1 LKKERDRTRAAKKQF
16 AIPNTYRNASSS
28 KQNDQEK
35 EQKCHGCGKV
45 GHFVRN
51 CKAKGARNGFNWKA
65 KPTEVAFRDLVHQE
79 AAARD
84 AIVDLK
90 DDMADRLAAL
100 EDYAQKVNPPQPPIP
115 LPFEAEPM
123 QVPKEPEIIPEPQ
136 VKIKNR
142 IDPYDHRVDDL
153 STFRSFRW
161 TANDWDVDKLR
172 VYSSGWT
179 LPIGATDV
187 SGEHSTYKFRIK
199 LSPLEFMWGCLLLLP
214 ASILCFGIEFLFS
227 LPDPTVFRL
236 SFIGFFIPI
245 CIVVYQMC
253 VKMVRNYLLWMPFT
267 HYKVALKYTPVPDLT
282 TDKRPLAT
290 GADSLVQTNSTFAQA
305 KFSRTGFF
313 SLFPGFMC
321 VTKAVRVDLVSLS
334 KISQLTA
341 PNNMLMLSTN
351 ENIKARLEY
360 SMAHMQKINH
370 DESHP
375 LLGFMP
381 NMDEVLVA
389 YGIWRR
395 SIQRRDKR
403 DF

>member
-1 LKKERDRTRAAKKQF
+1 MKKDRDRTRVAQKKNVPF
-16 AIPNTYRNASSS
+16 SKTYQNASSS
-28 KQNDQEK
+28 HQNDHEK

-51 CKAKGARNGFNWKA
+51 CKAKGARNGFSWKA
-65 KPTEVAFRDLVHQE
+65 KPSEVAFRDLVHQE

-100 EDYAQKVNPPQPPIP
+100 EDFVQKSSPTNPQPTPLAVQAASLPI
-115 LPFEAEPM
+115 EAELP
-123 QVPKEPEIIPEPQ
+123 PEPEIK
-136 VKIKNR
+136 VKNR
-142 IDPYDHRVDDL
+142 TAPL
-153 STFRSFRW
+153 ASFRSFRW
-161 TANDWDVDKLR
+161 THNDWEVDKLR
-172 VYSSGWT
+172 IYSSGWT
-179 LPIGATDV
+179 LPFFGHQVD
-187 SGEHSTYKFRIK
+187 GEHHEYRFRFK
-199 LSPLEFMWGCLLLLP
+199 LSLPELMWGTLLLLP
-214 ASILCFGIEFLFS
+214 AAIISYGIGFLFPLCNSS
-227 LPDPTVFRL
+227 LPICYL
-236 SFIGFFIPI
+236 IGILIPI
-245 CIVVYQMC
+245 WFCVYQMC
-253 VKMVRNYLLWMPFT
+253 IRMVQKYLLWVPFT
-267 HYKVALKYTPVPDLT
+267 HYKVALKYTPIPDLM

-305 KFSRTGFF
+305 KFSRTGFV
-313 SLFPGFMC
+313 SMFPGFMFIY
-321 VTKAVRVDLVSLS
+321 KAVRVDLVSLS
-334 KISQLTA
+334 KIAQLTA
-341 PNNMLMLSTN
+341 PNNMLMLSSN

-370 DESHP
+370 DEEHP

-395 SIQRRDKR
+395 SIQRRENR